1 MIRWA
6 ALSLLLCFPLAGHI
20 GNKDIF
26 FEGLAGPYP
35 VYVSIRPPVVIPGV
49 AEISIRASAKDLS
62 KICLT
67 PMPLTGPG
75 SKYPPTPDVALRSS
89 QDPQL
94 FTGGL
99 WIMYANA
106 WQVQLLID
114 GARGPAGL
122 SIPVPAVSSKVTMM
136 DSSLGWPLALLMLL
150 LLLGVVGIAGA
161 AMRESQLPPGQSAGD
176 TQKRWGL
183 IAMAAGL
190 LLGFAVIYI
199 GQQWWAAEA
208 ESYARSI
215 YKPLA
220 VEAKLAGNQLT
231 LQLAH
236 TGWNQN
242 KELNDF
248 IPDHGHLMHL
258 YAVRSPKLD
267 QAFHLHP
274 AFEGKGRFTMS
285 LPAMPAGE
293 YRLFGDIVHRNG
305 FPETLTATL
314 HVPERPNAP
323 ALSGDDAGGGL
334 PPEFLPVLERSLADG
349 SKVLLD
355 LPAEPTSS
363 QGLSLRFRVLDR
375 DGNPASDLLPYLG
388 MSAHL
393 AVLRRDFGVFSHV
406 HPAGNISM
414 ASFELAQQNL
424 LALPSPALSGPALPA
439 LHAGEG
445 ANAAVT
451 PDFSFPYGF
460 PGPGEY
466 RLLLQFRR
474 RGGIETL
481 PFDLKIKK

>member
-6 ALSLLLCFPLAGHI
+6 AFTLLLCFPLAGHI

-49 AEISIRASAKDLS
+49 AEISIRASAKD
-62 KICLT
+62 IGRIRLT

-89 QDPQL
+89 EDPQL

-99 WIMYANA
+99 WIMYSTA
-106 WQVQLLID
+106 WQVQLLVD
-114 GARGPAGL
+114 GARGPGGL
-122 SIPVPAVSSKVTMM
+122 SIPVPAVSSKVTVM
-136 DSSLGWPLALLMLL
+136 DSTLGWPLAALMFL

-161 AMRESQLPPGQSAGD
+161 ALRESQLPPGQSAGD

-190 LLGFAVIYI
+190 LLGLAVVYV
-199 GQQWWAAEA
+199 GQKWWSAEA

-220 VEAKLAGNQLT
+220 VEANLAGNQLT

-242 KELNDF
+242 KELDDF

-258 YAVRSPKLD
+258 YAVRSPNLD
-267 QAFHLHP
+267 QVFHLHP
-274 AFEGKGRFTMS
+274 AFEGKGRFTMA

-305 FPETLTATL
+305 FPETLTTSL
-314 HVPERPNAP
+314 KVPERPNAA
-323 ALSGDDAGGGL
+323 ALSGDDAGGAL
-334 PPEFLPVLERSLADG
+334 PPEFQPVIERSLSDG
-349 SKVLLD
+349 SKVILD
-355 LPAEPTSS
+355 APAAARASE
-363 QGLSLRFRVLDR
+363 GLSLRFRVLDR
-375 DGNPASDLLPYLG
+375 DGNPAADLIPYLG

-414 ASFELAQQNL
+414 AAFDLAQKNL
-424 LALPSPALSGPALPA
+424 LALSGPALPA

-460 PGPGEY
+460 PGTGEY
-466 RLLLQFRR
+466 RLILQFRR

-481 PFDLKIKK
+481 PFDLQIKK